1 MQERIYFQTVGPVKE
16 REGLSPSL
24 SPFSR
29 SLSLGRWDAESKTVT
44 RPAKLKRGFEF
55 MQ

>member
-16 REGLSPSL
+16 REGLSP
-24 SPFSR
+24 